1 MFFFFRE
8 KSCGGL
14 GIHDMVIRFY
24 SGRVYRL
31 KYLLEKELWNFDAPT
46 RIYRPMMF
54 KNNENFVICPEM
66 GFFSWLFFF
75 FMTKNCLCSKLPT
88 KCTKYQQNLFFA
100 LFCPIMSHY
109 DYEKSFEKFRTSSL
123 RIRYFHPIWCITWW
137 SYASPHSDW
146 LRTSKWG
153 KIMKTSFLMC
163 SYWLWGANNENFVR
177 FSKKYLFQGLR
188 KSCS

>member
-1 MFFFFRE
+1 MFFFRE

-14 GIHDMVIRFY
+14 GIHDMITRFY

-46 RIYRPMMF
+46 RIYRSMMF
-54 KNNENFVICPEM
+54 KNNENFVICPE
-66 GFFSWLFFF
+66 FFFF

-88 KCTKYQQNLFFA
+88 KCTKYQQNLYFP

-109 DYEKSFEKFRTSSL
+109 DYEKSFEKFRTSSS

-137 SYASPHSDW
+137 PYASPHSD
-146 LRTSKWG
+146 RHRISKWG
-153 KIMKTSFLMC
+153 KITKTSIMC

-177 FSKKYLFQGLR
+177 FSKKYLFQRLR